1 MRYRSRA
8 TVEAYYRDGTPE
20 ADAAIV
26 SAVKG
31 AEVVTGAG
39 GEPRLMV
46 PSLFSA
52 RKMPTGWWIY
62 QYSGNESWELRIDAM
77 FRRSYEVPE
86 GDESG

>member
-1 MRYRSRA
+1 MTTYRSRK
-8 TVEAYYRDGTPE
+8 TVDAYYRDGTPE

-46 PSLFSA
+46 PGLFSGRA
-52 RKMPTGWWIY
+52 GRAMPIGWWIY
-62 QYSGNESWELRIDAM
+62 QYSENEWELRIDSM
-77 FRRSYEVPE
+77 FRLDYEVPE
-86 GDESG
+86 V